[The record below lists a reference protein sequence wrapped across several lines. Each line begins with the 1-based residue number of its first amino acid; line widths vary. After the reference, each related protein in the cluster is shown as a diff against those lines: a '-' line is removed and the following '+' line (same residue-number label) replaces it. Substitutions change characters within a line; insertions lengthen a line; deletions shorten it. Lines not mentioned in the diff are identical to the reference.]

1 VLIKSIFRVFWLTSL
16 TLPHTASVAKKL
28 ETIQRK
34 FLKGPFGCDFI
45 YNLVRWNIINIPMTD
60 GGLGVKHCRLF
71 NEPLLSKWLWRYM
84 NEKGNLR
91 RRLVSSN
98 TVIIGSDGI
107 PLNLMVLMA
116 EVWGDTFTKDGADFI
131 INFLLRS
138 VLVVPSFL
146 AQLLAPV
153 V

>member
-1 VLIKSIFRVFWLTSL
+1 
-16 TLPHTASVAKKL
+16 
-28 ETIQRK
+28 
-34 FLKGPFGCDFI
+34 
-45 YNLVRWNIINIPMTD
+45 
-60 GGLGVKHCRLF
+60 
-71 NEPLLSKWLWRYM
+71 M